1 MRYVSHYS
9 EYPIYEPAEGGYYY
23 AGNELVES
31 ERLSKRKAKEKFEE
45 IWKKCLKENEE
56 NGFVEGADWKG
67 IIERTH
73 IYPWERNHDWEK
85 KFGFYA
91 IYRDSYYIGEGESY
105 VIERKIGSQ
114 SKGWEPYC

>member
-23 AGNELVES
+23 AGNQIVES
-31 ERLSKRKAKEKFEE
+31 ERLSKRKAKQKFEE
-45 IWKKCLKENEE
+45 IWKECLKENEE
-56 NGFVEGADWKG
+56 NGFVEGADWKE

-73 IYPWERNHDWEK
+73 IYPWERNHDCEK
-85 KFGFYA
+85 KFGDYA

-105 VIERKIGSQ
+105 VIERKIGRH